1 MTSTTTSVAAPQ
13 RFSFRWYFERE
24 WLRIALLCICG
35 VVARFPAL
43 NGQPIWDDDYL
54 ISANPFIKSPLLI
67 LETFRHYLFLDS
79 FSFHYRP
86 VQNISYCID
95 YLLWKGDPLGY
106 HLSNLFWHVGSAVL
120 LYLLVLRLLANLGT
134 RPTAAECN
142 PATPFRRSAISAA
155 AFFIALLWVVHP
167 VHSAAVDYISGRADS
182 LVCFF
187 ACGSWLLYLH
197 ARQAIGPAL
206 RALFYSG
213 AALSA
218 LLALA
223 SRESGC
229 TWLLVFLLH
238 LFILDRGI
246 TLRGRFIV
254 LAACL
259 GVLGAYLGLRHL
271 PATQPSLSALGG
283 ASAP

>member
-1 MTSTTTSVAAPQ
+1 MISTTTSAA
-13 RFSFRWYFERE
+13 RWRLNFRWYFERQ
-24 WLRIALLCICG
+24 WLRVALLCICG
-35 VVARFPAL
+35 LVARFPAL
-43 NGQPIWDDDYL
+43 SGLPIWDDDYL
-54 ISANPFIKSPLLI
+54 VSSNPFIKSPLLI
-67 LETFRHYLFLDS
+67 LETFRHYLFPDS
-79 FSFHYRP
+79 FSAHYRP
-86 VQNISYCID
+86 VQNISYCLD
-95 YLLWKGDPLGY
+95 YFFWKGDPLGY
-106 HLSNLFWHVGSAVL
+106 HLSNLFWHVGGAIL
-120 LYLLVLRLLANLGT
+120 LYFLVDRLLANL
-134 RPTAAECN
+134 AARSADAELN
-142 PATPFRRSAISAA
+142 ASEPSRRSALSTA
-155 AFFIALLWVVHP
+155 AFLIALLWVVHP

-182 LVCFF
+182 LACFF

-197 ARQAIGPAL
+197 ARNVIRPAL
-206 RALFYSG
+206 RALIYFS

-259 GVLGAYLGLRHL
+259 GVLGAYLG
-271 PATQPSLSALGG
+271 
-283 ASAP
+283 